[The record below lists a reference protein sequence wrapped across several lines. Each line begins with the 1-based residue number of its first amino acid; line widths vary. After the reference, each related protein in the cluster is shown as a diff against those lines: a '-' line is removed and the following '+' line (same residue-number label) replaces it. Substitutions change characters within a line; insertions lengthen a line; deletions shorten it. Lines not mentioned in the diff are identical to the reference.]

1 MSKKSVE
8 DCRRG
13 NELVDTAVTQGAE
26 EERQTGSHKIV
37 RLPNGKYVS
46 VPCHSH
52 ELGKGLR
59 LKIVKAMLAAGLTVL
74 AVWQFL

>member
-13 NELVDTAVTQGAE
+13 DELVDTAVAQGAE

-59 LKIVKAMLAAGLTVL
+59 CKIIKAMLAAGLTIFT
-74 AVWQFL
+74 VWQLL